1 MRLPFLLSTCYIFL
15 NNFTIMEFGKVTPEE
30 LEQIDFSLPHDPAV
44 NKEVLRPSKNK
55 TKFYIGCAKWG
66 RPDWVGKLYP
76 RGTKP
81 KDFLEHYSR
90 IFNCIEF
97 NAVFYRMPFP
107 TDVMQWKSK
116 VPEGFLFCP
125 KFTDVITHKK
135 RLKNAEFETGK
146 FLEAMAEFK
155 DSLGPIFLMPHPQMS
170 PKQMEAICKFIED
183 FPKDVPMFVELRHTD
198 WYKDGYNM
206 EFYDFLRAQNRGTII
221 TDATGRRDCVHMH
234 LSTPEC
240 FIRFVGNSLH
250 PTDYTR
256 IDEWVQRIKQ
266 WMEQGLETCYFF
278 MHQHEELHS
287 PELIKYLIEELN
299 KHCGTDLKPPVLLNK
314 PTKGSKSPNTLF

>member
-1 MRLPFLLSTCYIFL
+1 
-15 NNFTIMEFGKVTPEE
+15 MEFGKVTPEE
-30 LEQIDFSLPHDPAV
+30 LEQIDFTLPPDPAV
-44 NKEVLRPSKNK
+44 NSEVLQPFEGN

-76 RGTKP
+76 KKTKP
-81 KDFLEHYSR
+81 KDFLEHYAR

-97 NAVFYRMPFP
+97 NAVYYRMPFP
-107 TDVMQWKSK
+107 SDVWQWKSK
-116 VPEGFLFCP
+116 VPENFLFCP

-146 FLEAMAEFK
+146 FLEAIVEFK
-155 DSLGPIFLMPHPQMS
+155 DNLGPIFLMPHPQMS
-170 PKQMEAICKFIED
+170 PKQIDTLFNFID
-183 FPKDVPMFVELRHTD
+183 TFPDDIDMFVELRHPD
-198 WYKDGYNM
+198 WYKGGYHTELYN
-206 EFYDFLRAQNRGTII
+206 FLREQQRGTII

-234 LSTPEC
+234 LTTPEC

-266 WMEQGLETCYFF
+266 WMAQGLKTCYFF

-299 KHCGTDLKPPVLLNK
+299 KHCGTKLKAPVLLNETRK
-314 PTKGSKSPNTLF
+314 PPKNDNTLF